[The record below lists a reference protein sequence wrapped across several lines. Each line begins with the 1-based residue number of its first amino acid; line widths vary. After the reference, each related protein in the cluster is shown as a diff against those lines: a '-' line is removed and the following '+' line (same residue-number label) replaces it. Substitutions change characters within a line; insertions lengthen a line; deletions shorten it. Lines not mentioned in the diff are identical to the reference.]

1 MIFFGMGFIGILFM
15 VLFWGGLIGAIFP
28 AQNHRSTPS
37 QPLSTA
43 EIVKQRYAR
52 GEITADE
59 YREIQQTLT
68 LK

>member
-1 MIFFGMGFIGILFM
+1 MIFGMGFIGILLM

-28 AQNHRSTPS
+28 ATNRHPAAPRS
-37 QPLSTA
+37 LSTA
-43 EIVKQRYAR
+43 EILKQRYAR

-59 YREIQQTLT
+59 YHEIQQTLN

>member
-28 AQNHRSTPS
+28 AQNNRLTTP
-37 QPLSTA
+37 QPLSTI

-52 GEITADE
+52 GEITAEE
-59 YREIQQTLT
+59 YREIQQTLNSQ
-68 LK
+68 